1 MSDEQHLE
9 ISYSYLLSSSPR
21 RIHPLHIGPRDD
33 MATGVAPRAAGRAWV
48 TRHVASYFLAGLAA
62 ITCWTVYISFAR
74 DQATSG
80 AWGCEMSW
88 MTPAYVRVPWRDPPS
103 TKYALYLYREQGW
116 DGEQVSLHTGL
127 G

>member
-1 MSDEQHLE
+1 
-9 ISYSYLLSSSPR
+9 
-21 RIHPLHIGPRDD
+21 
-33 MATGVAPRAAGRAWV
+33 MAAGVAPRAAGRAWA
-48 TRHVASYFLAGLAA
+48 TRHVASYLIAGMAA
-62 ITCWTVYISFAR
+62 ISSWFLYITFAR

-88 MTPAYVRVPWRDPPS
+88 MTPAYVRVPWRDPSS

-116 DGEQVSLHTGL
+116 DGEEVSVHTGL